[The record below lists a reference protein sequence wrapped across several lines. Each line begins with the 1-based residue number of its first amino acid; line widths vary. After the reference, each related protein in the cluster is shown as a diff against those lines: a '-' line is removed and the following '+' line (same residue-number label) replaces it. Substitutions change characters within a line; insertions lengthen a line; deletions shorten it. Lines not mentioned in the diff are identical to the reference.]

1 MSLRERISYMAE
13 YGTFLRN
20 LFPVFRTLLLE
31 RIPVSFKDDDCNRL
45 RRIILE
51 ILNRLLNKIL
61 YNQQDVLRP
70 YVLELLDLAT
80 QTLSNDNEENALTCL
95 HIIFNLHKNYR
106 SGVCGICKR
115 NPADAVEKPSARCT
129 TCWTCAQAEFVK
141 SRSPGPEAFAGA
153 FVQICLREKVQTFL
167 DLVQAIYRR
176 LKISVNETFQA
187 SLRAET
193 AVVSNM
199 LAGNT
204 ASTAPSATNMGSSS
218 DRVAGSLPDPKP
230 MVLDES
236 SVMSSVNLSASNA
249 ASTIPTK
256 DSSRPGSA
264 PSIIDANE
272 GLPASSNSSVST
284 ASVKDRFET
293 LLKGMDSFKVLT
305 ECPLIVMLLFQ
316 LYHEFISSIPAPS
329 GNIPQL
335 VPLMMEGLQLAAPRE
350 AKRLQRTRFKEFI
363 ACQVKTLSFLT
374 YLLRGFA
381 ELMRPYEDDI
391 SRAVIALM
399 KACPGEAVSTRRELL
414 VATRHILAT
423 DFKRGARHSFSENYL
438 SYSSP
443 ALAQTK
449 FDLYACP
456 IQASSST
463 STLCWMI
470 RFLWV
475 LVAKVLMH
483 FAHLHFRHL
492 QILYIMCELH

>member
-115 NPADAVEKPSARCT
+115 NPADAVEKPSGRCA

-176 LKISVNETFQA
+176 LKISVNGTFQA

-193 AVVSNM
+193 GVVSNM

-218 DRVAGSLPDPKP
+218 DRVAGSVADP

-236 SVMSSVNLSASNA
+236 SDASSVTLAAPNA
-249 ASTIPTK
+249 ASTTIPTK
-256 DSSRPGSA
+256 DLSRPGSA
-264 PSIIDANE
+264 PSIIDANG
-272 GLPASSNSSVST
+272 GLPASSNSNVST
-284 ASVKDRFET
+284 ASVKDHSET

-350 AKRLQRTRFKEFI
+350 AKRLQRTRFKEFV

-423 DFKRGARHSFSENYL
+423 DFKRGACPSYSEKYL
-438 SYSSP
+438 SSPSP

-449 FDLYACP
+449 FDLYAYP
-456 IQASSST
+456 I
-463 STLCWMI
+463 
-470 RFLWV
+470 
-475 LVAKVLMH
+475 
-483 FAHLHFRHL
+483 
-492 QILYIMCELH
+492 